1 MGPIAIY
8 ALAALSALFWA
19 ANFNLA
25 GPILADMAPLA
36 AASGRFVLAA
46 VIMVV
51 LVAGRGELGALLAAA
66 RKSGGR
72 LALLG
77 VVGIAGF
84 NLLFFDAMRT
94 TSAVNG
100 ALIMATNPL
109 LTAVLAAL
117 FLGEQLPGRQIAALP
132 VALAGVSMVILGGA
146 RGEVVFGLGDVEMM
160 GANLAWA
167 VYNVLARR
175 LMPAGSPLVNAAI
188 PMAAGALVLTAAAG
202 LSGAEFTV
210 PGPKA
215 AAALA
220 AMTVFGS
227 VLAYLFWNA
236 AIARMGA
243 GRTALFL
250 NLVPVFAA
258 SIATLTGTPPNPAQ
272 LAGGA
277 VVVAAVIFSMLPR
290 RPQPCLA

>member
-1 MGPIAIY
+1 MGQTGIY
-8 ALAALSALFWA
+8 ALAVLSALFWA

-25 GPILADMAPLA
+25 GPVLADMAPMTAAAGRFGLA
-36 AASGRFVLAA
+36 ALVMAA
-46 VIMVV
+46 
-51 LVAGRGELGALLAAA
+51 LVAGRGELGALMGAA

-109 LTAVLAAL
+109 LTAVLAAM

-132 VALAGVSMVILGGA
+132 VALAGVSMVILGGVK
-146 RGEVVFGLGDVEMM
+146 GDVVFGMGDVEMM
-160 GANLAWA
+160 GANLSWA
-167 VYNVLARR
+167 IYNVMARR
-175 LMPAGSPLVNAAI
+175 LMPAGSALVNATI
-188 PMAAGALVLTAAAG
+188 PMAAGALVLALAAG
-202 LSGAEFTV
+202 LSGAEFAI

-215 AAALA
+215 GAALL
-220 AMTVFGS
+220 AMVVFGS

-258 SIATLTGTPPNPAQ
+258 AIATLGGTPPSPAQ
-272 LAGGA
+272 LGGGA
-277 VVVAAVIFSMLPR
+277 VVIAAVIISMLPR